1 MLWNSNDILVLGFDQ
16 KELFDEPQSKAVLR
30 DDDDE
35 EAKDV
40 LATLIDSTNITDKKQ
55 ETVGYS
61 QMIYSFRRK
70 IKFVF

>member
-55 ETVGYS
+55 
-61 QMIYSFRRK
+61 
-70 IKFVF
+70 